1 MREGLDRIA
10 ADGSQKLPVRVLPVL
25 RAERAAGRL
34 PPGAT
39 RVLAAWICHLRGL
52 GAPVNDAR
60 ADEVMPLAD
69 GQVNAAVRRVLGR
82 LDAEL
87 ADDADLISVVADQTQ
102 QLSRLGAGGR
112 VTPS

>member
-1 MREGLDRIA
+1 
-10 ADGSQKLPVRVLPVL
+10 VRVLPVL

-34 PPGAT
+34 PPGAS

-60 ADEVMPLAD
+60 ADELLPLAAGAAD
-69 GQVNAAVRRVLGR
+69 LAVRRVLGW

-87 ADDADLISVVADQTQ
+87 ADDRDLVAQVAGQ
-102 QLSRLGAGGR
+102 SEQLSRMR
-112 VTPS
+112 VSART